1 VRRWLLLIASCVL
14 MVAALC
20 ACAPQIEADI
30 HIDDAWVRPAPMA
43 GGTGAAYMQI
53 SNGGPG
59 ADRLIG
65 VRADFAESVEIH
77 ESVHTDGMA
86 SMHAVD
92 AIELPAGGT
101 IMLET
106 GGYHAMLINIA
117 EPLQPNDSVT
127 LTLMFEKAGEIE
139 ITAEVRAE

>member
-1 VRRWLLLIASCVL
+1 MLIAVSMLV
-14 MVAALC
+14 VATLS
-20 ACAPQIEADI
+20 ACLPQQFEPGI
-30 HIDDAWVRPAPMA
+30 HINNAWVRPAPMA

-59 ADRLIG
+59 DDRLIG

-77 ESVHTDGMA
+77 ESVHHDGMA
-86 SMHAVD
+86 SMHSVD
-92 AIELPAGGT
+92 AIDLPAGGT
-101 IMLET
+101 ITLET

-117 EPLQPNDSVT
+117 DPLQPGTTVT
-127 LTLMFEKAGEIE
+127 LTLIFEKAGEIE

>member
-1 VRRWLLLIASCVL
+1 VKRWLLLIASCVL
-14 MVAALC
+14 IVAALC
-20 ACAPQIEADI
+20 ACAPQMEPGI

-59 ADRLIG
+59 DDRLIG

-77 ESVHTDGMA
+77 ESVHADGMA
-86 SMHAVD
+86 SMHSVD
-92 AIELPAGGT
+92 AIDLPAGST

-106 GGYHAMLINIA
+106 GGYHAMLINVA
-117 EPLQPNDSVT
+117 EPLQPGDMVT
-127 LTLMFEKAGEIE
+127 LTLIFEKAGDIE
-139 ITAEVRAE
+139 ISAEVRAE